1 MFFASVTDVL
11 GLSEPQDG
19 SSSETHEMSEHG
31 LKQEMM
37 SVSPPLHCVG
47 GGGVITPAGCLK
59 LGEAFREAEEMLWRI
74 VYASDMWGP
83 MCHIL
88 SSCLEYLSSCPE
100 SAV

>member
-19 SSSETHEMSEHG
+19 SSSESYEMSERG
-31 LKQEMM
+31 LKQ
-37 SVSPPLHCVG
+37 SAHLCTVLG

-59 LGEAFREAEEMLWRI
+59 LGEAFREAEMLWRI
-74 VYASDMWGP
+74 VYALDMWGP

-100 SAV
+100 SAL